1 MGWGVHEFYNHF
13 FSSHIHVAATYQL
26 NLVKTGSVVLEK
38 KILTKNAGEL
48 KIYYRSL
55 SHINM
60 Q

>member
-1 MGWGVHEFYNHF
+1 MNFTII
-13 FSSHIHVAATYQL
+13 FSPSHIAATYQL
-26 NLVKTGSVVLEK
+26 NLVKIGSVVLEK

-48 KIYYRSL
+48 KIYNRSL